1 MTMKTQILKSTMLAL
16 AGAVAFAAAGSASAM
31 APPYTMCS
39 FKGETTLTSPSGGET
54 TCWTTL
60 TTKVDCDGNVE
71 IVAVG
76 ANPGDNPN
84 CRALYTGN
92 LPWMGDAA
100 DIISGG
106 ATINTDPAGLGL
118 PAVIDFN
125 GTPRASGIL
134 NGVGPASSTSV
145 EACDSSGGTVTVPD
159 DVPVN
164 GSFSNGAMFVTTT
177 ALDNKGCSL
186 VP

>member
-1 MTMKTQILKSTMLAL
+1 MKNQILKSSMLAL

-31 APPYTMCS
+31 APPYAMCS
-39 FKGETTLTSPSGGET
+39 FKGETTLTSPSGAAT

-76 ANPGDNPN
+76 ANPGDPN
-84 CRALYTGN
+84 CRGLYTGN
-92 LPWMGDAA
+92 LPWTGDAA

-118 PAVIDFN
+118 PAVMDFS
-125 GTPRASGIL
+125 GAPRASGIL
-134 NGVGPASSTSV
+134 NGVGPASATSV
-145 EACDSSGGTVTVPD
+145 EACNGSGGTVTVPA

-164 GSFSNGAMFVTTT
+164 GSFSSGATFVTTT

>member
-1 MTMKTQILKSTMLAL
+1 MKTQILKSSMLAL
-16 AGAVAFAAAGSASAM
+16 AGAVAIAAAGSASAM
-31 APPYTMCS
+31 SPPYTMCS
-39 FKGETTLTSPSGGET
+39 FKGETTLSLGGAST

-76 ANPGDNPN
+76 ATPGDLN
-84 CRALYTGN
+84 CRGLYTGN
-92 LPWMGDAA
+92 LFWTGDAA
-100 DIISGG
+100 SIISGG
-106 ATINTDPAGLGL
+106 ATINTDPLGLGL
-118 PAVIDFN
+118 PAVIDFS

-134 NGVGPASSTSV
+134 NGVGPASATST
-145 EACDSSGGTVTVPD
+145 EACDSSGGTVTVPL

-164 GSFSNGAMFVTTT
+164 GSFSNGATFVTTT
-177 ALDNKGCSL
+177 SLDNKGCSL